1 MPLQDGRVPGNS
13 RVPGPGP
20 RAPAFPRPLPPSPS
34 APYLAFSGSLPLS
47 RLSGSLPLSVLLARL
62 SLCQARPVGLFLE
75 SLCGPL
81 SAARHAEPSHCSR
94 LWVSQSAPLHPTP
107 TRPRLAPLPHPG
119 SPLRQ
124 GGVQAPLT
132 ASVPLLALP
141 KGGWAEHGLLLE
153 YGEAGSVEGVR
164 VRAWE
169 RRHARVQTVA
179 PEQAR
184 SGTRI
189 CVSRCPRCRVGPRQP
204 SLRLCGSECGSDPI
218 GECGQDRLVCK
229 SGTPARNGLVCAC
242 GCEHAHVLT
251 RVCVCT

>member
-1 MPLQDGRVPGNS
+1 M
-13 RVPGPGP
+13 
-20 RAPAFPRPLPPSPS
+20 
-34 APYLAFSGSLPLS
+34 
-47 RLSGSLPLSVLLARL
+47 
-62 SLCQARPVGLFLE
+62 
-75 SLCGPL
+75 
-81 SAARHAEPSHCSR
+81 
-94 LWVSQSAPLHPTP
+94 
-107 TRPRLAPLPHPG
+107 
-119 SPLRQ
+119 
-124 GGVQAPLT
+124 
-132 ASVPLLALP
+132 PLLALP

-251 RVCVCT
+251 RVCVHVRDMCISVCEGAPACSGMHTRGCGKARPCAYVCLCMPGRVCVARECVCDGVRRHAHTCVCECGEGGLRVCACVTACGEGASVHTCMHVCVHA